1 MTMENKMVPNQNLND
16 VNNPIGDPKDV
27 QDVAQFVQTLLQGV
41 QDKFQ
46 QMSDQIL
53 GRIDD
58 MGHRIDDLEHNLNE
72 LMQQAGVAEEQQ
84 AAPGQ
89 GPYQAPVNHQDQPGK

>member
-1 MTMENKMVPNQNLND
+1 MENKPNMSSSSVGSIETND
-16 VNNPIGDPKDV
+16 KTEDIAV
-27 QDVAQFVQTLLQGV
+27 FVQSLLQQV

-53 GRIDD
+53 NRIDE

-72 LMQQAGVAEEQQ
+72 LMAQTDGNEENQ
-84 AAPGQ
+84 
-89 GPYQAPVNHQDQPGK
+89 NNNSLNNDQINK